1 MIKPNVK
8 NELFKLPSESNIHKH
23 HLTFIFRWDGQYF
36 LHIADNGYTYENTL
50 AFFPVY
56 PSCVRILALGI
67 HWLQKDYSLMHFIST
82 LKVSAILIN
91 VAAFVFA
98 AVVLY
103 DLSRKGTY

>member
-56 PSCVRILALGI
+56 PSFVRILAEAI
-67 HWLQKDYSLMHFIST
+67 YWAQVEYSLIHFMSA
-82 LKVSAILIN
+82 LKISAIFF
-91 VAAFVFA
+91 AAFFMILRCRRQKFCGPA
-98 AVVLY
+98 KL
-103 DLSRKGTY
+103 